1 MKEDK
6 VKLCIVGAGGFARET
21 LLIAKALYDLED
33 VDYRQKIV
41 FLVKDEDWSE
51 ELIMNVPQIKESDF
65 DPEKYDAVVAIGD
78 PVLRKKIVEKL
89 PVHTK
94 FTNLIH
100 PKADVS
106 EFVTLGK
113 GIIIASGVIITCN
126 VSIGKHAQ
134 LNLNSTIGHDCII
147 DDYFTASP
155 SVSISGSCIIKEQV
169 YLGTGSLLREGIF
182 ITNNSIIGMGAV
194 VVKKIKEKGSYIGNP
209 ARKLDK

>member
-1 MKEDK
+1 MKNKK
-6 VKLCIVGAGGFARET
+6 VLVTGADGFIGSHLVE
-21 LLIAKALYDLED
+21 E
-33 VDYRQKIV
+33 
-41 FLVKDEDWSE
+41 LVKEGYQ
-51 ELIMNVPQIKESDF
+51 VKESDF
-65 DPEKYDAVVAIGD
+65 DPEKYEAVVAIGD

-94 FTNLIH
+94 YTKLIH

-106 EFVTLGK
+106 EFVTIGD
-113 GIIIASGVIITCN
+113 GVIIASGVIITCN

-194 VVKKIKEKGSYIGNP
+194 VVKKIKEKGTYIGNP
-209 ARKLDK
+209 SRKLDI

>member
-33 VDYRQKIV
+33 VYYRQKIV

-194 VVKKIKEKGSYIGNP
+194 VVKKIKEKGTYIGNP

>member
-1 MKEDK
+1 MKILVIAAHPDDE
-6 VKLCIVGAGGFARET
+6 VLMCGGT
-21 LLIAKALYDLED
+21 LLKHKNAG
-33 VDYRQKIV
+33 V
-41 FLVKDEDWSE
+41 
-51 ELIMNVPQIKESDF
+51 
-65 DPEKYDAVVAIGD
+65 
-78 PVLRKKIVEKL
+78 
-89 PVHTK
+89 
-94 FTNLIH
+94 
-100 PKADVS
+100 
-106 EFVTLGK
+106 
-113 GIIIASGVIITCN
+113 IIASGVIITCN

-194 VVKKIKEKGSYIGNP
+194 VVKKIKEKGTYIGNP

>member
-194 VVKKIKEKGSYIGNP
+194 VVKKIKEKGTSIGNP

>member
-78 PVLRKKIVEKL
+78 PVVRKKIVEKL

-194 VVKKIKEKGSYIGNP
+194 VVKKIKEKGTYIGNP

>member
-21 LLIAKALYDLED
+21 LLIAKDLYDLED

-94 FTNLIH
+94 FTNLI
-100 PKADVS
+100 
-106 EFVTLGK
+106 
-113 GIIIASGVIITCN
+113 
-126 VSIGKHAQ
+126 
-134 LNLNSTIGHDCII
+134 
-147 DDYFTASP
+147 P
-155 SVSISGSCIIKEQV
+155 SA
-169 YLGTGSLLREGIF
+169 TGSPTFLKSDDF
-182 ITNNSIIGMGAV
+182 
-194 VVKKIKEKGSYIGNP
+194 
-209 ARKLDK
+209 KLF

>member
-194 VVKKIKEKGSYIGNP
+194 VVKKIKEKGTYIGNP